1 MNEVFAE
8 EPEGLDPATTARLP
22 VRNSVL
28 AQIEAALLA
37 EKLAVS
43 DATVRRKGADP
54 YNQAIPRPD
63 SWAIDR

>member
-1 MNEVFAE
+1 MNEVFAA
-8 EPEGLDPATTARLP
+8 EPEGLDPATTVRLP

-54 YNQAIPRPD
+54 YNQARAKTD
-63 SWAIDR
+63 AWAIDR

>member
-1 MNEVFAE
+1 MNEVLAE
-8 EPEGLDPATTARLP
+8 DPQGLDPATTARLP

-43 DATVRRKGADP
+43 EATVRRKGADP
-54 YNQAIPRPD
+54 YNLAPPKAD